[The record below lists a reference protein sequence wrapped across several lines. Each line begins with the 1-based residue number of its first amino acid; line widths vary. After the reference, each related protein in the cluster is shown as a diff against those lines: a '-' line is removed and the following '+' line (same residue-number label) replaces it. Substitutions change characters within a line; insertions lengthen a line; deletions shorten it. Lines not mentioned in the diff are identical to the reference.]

1 MIQVLCGQRGAGK
14 TKALIEMANK
24 RVDGN
29 KGHIVFVDDDKRI
42 MFELHR
48 DIRFVST
55 SDYNLRNHHSFYG
68 FLCGILS
75 SNYDIDTI
83 FVDGLANIIN
93 LDIEDAAYLFYELE
107 VLEKEYGVDFIISVN
122 EEEMVECM
130 RKYVK
135 DLVAV

>member
-48 DIRFVST
+48 NIRFIST
-55 SDYNLRNHHSFYG
+55 SDYNLRNHHNFYG

-107 VLEKEYGVDFIISVN
+107 SLEKEYGVDFIISVN